1 MSYVF
6 WDDQNRITLIHNAPE
21 KLSDDV
27 KEQGLEVNSDD
38 IPEKENRYGQRAV
51 RYIDPDTGDMWVEY
65 EDRPLNE
72 EERAE
77 ELEKSID
84 DLWESHLESEELI

>member
-27 KEQGLEVNSDD
+27 KEQGLEVNAND
-38 IPEKENRYGQRAV
+38 IPDREQREGKRAV

-65 EDRPLNE
+65 EDRPLTPE
-72 EERAE
+72 E
-77 ELEKSID
+77 KTQQ
-84 DLWESHLESEELI
+84 